1 MTHQSTCDHAICL
14 LGLQSPGVMA
24 TVVTEGC
31 GKQNAL
37 HFVAKKG
44 VKLKKLVNF
53 TPNGLSVIIPAYGRK
68 HNKMV
73 LYIAIAQSKHKGI
86 Y

>member
-1 MTHQSTCDHAICL
+1 MT
-14 LGLQSPGVMA
+14 

-44 VKLKKLVNF
+44 VKLEKLVNF
-53 TPNGLSVIIPAYGRK
+53 TPNGLSFITPAYGRK
-68 HNKMV
+68 HNRMV
-73 LYIAIAQSKHKGI
+73 LYRAIAQSKHKGI

>member
-14 LGLQSPGVMA
+14 LGLQSLGVMA

-44 VKLKKLVNF
+44 VKLEKLVNF
-53 TPNGLSVIIPAYGRK
+53 TPSGLSVIIPAYGRK
-68 HNKMV
+68 HNKMI